1 MTGEKKQLKLMRVKV
16 AEGRRTPGRFAR
28 SGNFRIT
35 RQRPGVRQSSGAL
48 ATGKTTR
55 GARARSVLVA
65 DRHMLE
71 HDARQF
77 LSDFFQSHFA
87 TVAVL
92 MFIRILL
99 GAQKKTLNHGRHG
112 AHGKESPW
120 VFHLSMYFVYSVV

>member
-1 MTGEKKQLKLMRVKV
+1 MRDKA

-28 SGNFRIT
+28 SGNLRIT

-48 ATGKTTR
+48 ETGKTTR

-92 MFIRILL
+92 MFICILL
-99 GAQKKTLNHGRHG
+99 GAQKKT
-112 AHGKESPW
+112 
-120 VFHLSMYFVYSVV
+120 